1 MFNLLPQNLKQKIK
15 SEYALRRMVVILSF
29 VIFLQVS
36 SIVFTLP
43 LWFISGFKEK
53 EAVLQKK
60 YMDNSTLFKNTDS
73 ISDIVFDTNAKLRVI
88 NNVLSYPKF
97 RPLVDIIIQ
106 SKSENIYI
114 SGINYK
120 YTDVTTANIVIIGIA
135 NKREDLVAFVK
146 TLEGTKVFQTVN
158 LPVGNLAQDKNI
170 NFSIEISLI

>member
-60 YMDNSTLFKNTDS
+60 YMDNSTLFKFH
-73 ISDIVFDTNAKLRVI
+73 I
-88 NNVLSYPKF
+88 
-97 RPLVDIIIQ
+97 
-106 SKSENIYI
+106 
-114 SGINYK
+114 
-120 YTDVTTANIVIIGIA
+120 
-135 NKREDLVAFVK
+135 
-146 TLEGTKVFQTVN
+146 
-158 LPVGNLAQDKNI
+158 
-170 NFSIEISLI
+170 

>member
-15 SEYALRRMVVILSF
+15 SEYALRRMVVIFSF

-53 EAVLQKK
+53 EAVLQ
-60 YMDNSTLFKNTDS
+60 
-73 ISDIVFDTNAKLRVI
+73 
-88 NNVLSYPKF
+88 
-97 RPLVDIIIQ
+97 
-106 SKSENIYI
+106 NIYI

-146 TLEGTKVFQTVN
+146 TLEGTKVFQTVH